1 MYGCECVALYRS
13 SPCRNISVCTFF
25 QDDTENI
32 EPVVA
37 ELPSYITTSP
47 TTKWERCSYSDIL
60 YVPEPIAVEMISVV
74 ENEAPVAHIPKGVEL
89 HMHPPRGHGEVRSLM
104 KRTSHNFSRYTK
116 KSLRELLRQ
125 QSE

>member
-1 MYGCECVALYRS
+1 MDIDHVETLVCAL
-13 SPCRNISVCTFF
+13 F
-25 QDDTENI
+25 QDETENI

-37 ELPSYITTSP
+37 ELPACSSSSP
-47 TTKWERCSYSDIL
+47 ASNWQHCSYSDIL
-60 YVPEPIAVEMISVV
+60 YLPDPIAVEMISDS
-74 ENEAPVAHIPKGVEL
+74 ENNVSVAHIPKGVEL
-89 HMHPPRGHGEVRSLM
+89 HMHVPRRHDDVRSLM